1 MEARLERTT
10 VNEALFR
17 EVNQAIDSVS
27 HGFAERGWAP
37 EDGRLD
43 FHCECGRAGCST
55 RIQLTPEEY
64 DRVREQ
70 DDRFAV
76 APGHDTPEIESV
88 VQQNERFA
96 LVDKNPDAERVLKTL
111 PPDLRS

>member
-1 MEARLERTT
+1 MEPRLERTT

-27 HGFAERGWAP
+27 DGFAERGWAP
-37 EDGRLD
+37 VDGRLD
-43 FHCECGRAGCST
+43 FHCECGRDGCST
-55 RIQLTPEEY
+55 RIRLTPEEY
-64 DRVREQ
+64 DMVRME

-88 VQQNERFA
+88 VHENEHFA
-96 LVDKNPDAERVLKTL
+96 LVDKLPAAERVLESL